1 MTWTVIMLGNYQQL
15 INRLKS
21 FRISIWLS
29 QQDMVL
35 RTGLSLR
42 TIINIESGKN
52 VSLQN
57 FMKYIDGL
65 GLTQEF
71 INFPPIADMRFEDMP
86 KNKYERK
93 RVRKEAKYKNVVWG
107 EDKK

>member
-1 MTWTVIMLGNYQQL
+1 MLDNYQQL
-15 INRLKS
+15 IKRLKA

-29 QQDMVL
+29 QKDMVL

-42 TIINIESGKN
+42 TIINIENGKS
-52 VSLQN
+52 VSINN

-71 INFPPIADMRFEDMP
+71 INFPPIADMRFEDIP
-86 KNKYERK
+86 KNQYERQ
-93 RVRKEAKYKNVVWG
+93 RVNKKARKHIIWG
-107 EDKK
+107 DEK